1 MNYNALERLARQ
13 SLAREQEH
21 TPTGTGTTLGAAE
34 EQALGSSYWQTTARL
49 DQSQSPRPTVVLA
62 DNPDM
67 GGWF

>member
-21 TPTGTGTTLGAAE
+21 TPTGTGTTLSAAE
-34 EQALGSSYWQTTARL
+34 EQALGSPHWQSTARL
-49 DQSQSPRPTVVLA
+49 DQPAGPRPTVVLA